1 MGGGSGEQLSVDEGC
16 VDLPGGGKGEG
27 GDVLG
32 GRMSLLRDGRCV
44 VGELGH
50 GF

>member
-1 MGGGSGEQLSVDEGC
+1 MGGGSGDQLSAYEGC
-16 VDLPGGGKGEG
+16 VNLPGGGNGEG

-32 GRMSLLRDGRCV
+32 GRMSLLGDGRCV
-44 VGELGH
+44 VGELSH